1 VNQGTTEQVSI
12 DVAATP
18 DAVYDVVTDVSRMG
32 EWSPECHG
40 GKWVRGA
47 TGPAVGAR
55 FRGTNRRGLARWQ
68 TTPKVVAAD
77 RGKEFAFV
85 VSHLGREMTRWTYRF
100 APSGSGTTLSE
111 SFEILNDLPPHIR
124 FFDRYAM
131 GVKDRRADLVEN
143 MRHTIGRIK
152 AAVEA
157 GTGTPSS

>member
-1 VNQGTTEQVSI
+1 MKKGTSERCSI
-12 DVAATP
+12 EVAAAP
-18 DAVYDVVTDVSRMG
+18 KAVYDVVTDVSRMG

-55 FRGTNRRGLARWQ
+55 FRGTNRRGLAWWQ

-100 APSGSGTTLSE
+100 AASDTGTTLSE
-111 SFEILNDLPPHIR
+111 SFEILNDLPARLR
-124 FFDRYAM
+124 FLDRYVM
-131 GVKDRRADLVEN
+131 GVKDRRGDLLEN
-143 MRHTIGRIK
+143 MRQTIGSIK
-152 AAVEA
+152 AAVESGPPTA
-157 GTGTPSS
+157 